1 LSEALSRFTLADNDL
16 VDDLRSMHA
25 TINELHANMLR
36 GGARSPLPLA
46 VVHSALRTLL
56 GDPGRGGVPGGVLTF
71 SSLASLRALPYRV
84 VCLLGMTDGA
94 FPSANRPAEF
104 DLMALRPQPGDRQRR
119 LDERNLFLDL
129 VLAAR
134 QRLYLSYS
142 GRSIRDNSIVPPSVL
157 LAELLDY
164 VAAACARNPA
174 DLASL
179 DTVRRRLTVEHPLQA
194 FSPEYFVNSGDRR
207 RRSFNAEYC
216 EALRQGLGDT
226 AALAAAPR
234 CAENADGDELDV
246 RERETTLPFFA
257 GRLEPPPLEWRKVG
271 LEQLLGFF
279 SNPCRTLLVKRLNV
293 ALAVAE
299 EELQDEEPFLPDYL
313 GLQALSRRVLPAV
326 LAGSD
331 DDQLLALALAGNEF
345 PPGPLGERLIIGE
358 VARMRRFAMQL
369 APQLAAAPLPAVH
382 AHFDYPLAGEMWQL
396 AGALGDLRPTGLVRY
411 RYDEVRPA
419 DYLAGWINHLFLCA
433 AAPTAVSRQTTWHSR
448 DGSYR
453 LRACEPSIA
462 CAHLGELLR
471 LYRSGLSA
479 PLHFF
484 PKSAWA
490 YMADGLAAARQR
502 WTHSRNVDW
511 GESAD
516 AAYRLA
522 LRGVAEPLDG
532 DFEQCAYTV
541 FAPLLNHLED
551 SRR

>member
-1 LSEALSRFTLADNDL
+1 
-16 VDDLRSMHA
+16 
-25 TINELHANMLR
+25 
-36 GGARSPLPLA
+36 
-46 VVHSALRTLL
+46 
-56 GDPGRGGVPGGVLTF
+56 VPGGVLTF

-142 GRSIRDNSIVPPSVL
+142 GRSIRDNSVVPPSVL

-164 VAAACARNPA
+164 VAGACARNPS
-174 DLASL
+174 DPASL
-179 DTVRRRLTVEHPLQA
+179 DAARRRLTVEHPLQA
-194 FSPEYFVNSGDRR
+194 FSLEYFVTGGDRR

-216 EALRQGLGDT
+216 EALRQGLGAT
-226 AALAAAPR
+226 AALAAGPR
-234 CAENADGDELDV
+234 PAQDADDDELDAP
-246 RERETTLPFFA
+246 ESEAALPFFA
-257 GRLEPPPLEWRKVG
+257 GKLEPPPLEWRQVG
-271 LEQLLGFF
+271 FQQLLGFF
-279 SNPCRTLLVKRLNV
+279 SNPCRTLLVKRLNM

-299 EELQDEEPFLPDYL
+299 EELSDEEPFLPDYP
-313 GLQALSRRVLPAV
+313 GLQALSRRLLPVV

-331 DDQLLALALAGNEF
+331 DDEVLTLAKAGNEF

-358 VARMRRFAMQL
+358 VARMRRFATEL
-369 APQLAAAPLPAVH
+369 APQLAEAPLPAVH
-382 AHFDYPLAGEMWQL
+382 AQFGYPLEGEMWQL
-396 AGALGDLRPTGLVRY
+396 AGALGDLRPAGLVRY

-433 AAPTAVSRQTTWHSR
+433 AAPADVSLQTTWHSC

-453 LRACEPSIA
+453 LRACESSVA
-462 CAHLGELLR
+462 RAHLGELLR

-490 YMADGLAAARQR
+490 YITDGPAAARRR
-502 WTHSRNVDW
+502 WTHSRNAAW

-532 DFEQCAYTV
+532 DFEQCARTV
-541 FAPLLNHLED
+541 FAPLLDHLEE